1 VTSVS
6 LWRELGSV
14 HDAPIRSQN
23 WPNHEHSKFI
33 LRGNI
38 RWHVQ
43 RMGSGP
49 ALLLL
54 HGTGASSHSF
64 RDLMPLLAK
73 HFTVIAP
80 DLPGH
85 AFTEVPHWFDPTL
98 PTMSAALEELIDALG
113 VAPRIAV
120 GHSAGAAILARM
132 TLDGGLDPDLL
143 VGIGAALVPFNGV
156 ARAVFPRTARLLAV
170 ASKIVD
176 LKVSETESVERLLRK
191 TGSFLD
197 ASGVELYRRL
207 SERPGH
213 VSAVLS
219 MMSRWNVEPLFEE
232 LPQLRA
238 PFLFLAGERDR
249 AVPIAQQRE
258 VASRVPHGKL
268 VVIDDAGHLAHEERP
283 ELVARVILAEIDGVA
298 QARVAR

>member
-1 VTSVS
+1 MSVS

-14 HDAPIRSQN
+14 HDAPIESHN
-23 WPNHEHSKFI
+23 WPNHEHSQFI

-43 RMGSGP
+43 TMGTGP

-54 HGTGASSHSF
+54 HGTGASTHSF

-85 AFTEVPHWFDPTL
+85 AFSEVPRWFDPTL
-98 PTMSAALEELIDALG
+98 PTMSAALEELLEALD
-113 VAPRIAV
+113 VSPRIAV

-132 TLDGGLDPDLL
+132 TLDGGIDPALL
-143 VGIGAALVPFNGV
+143 VGIGAALVPFKGV
-156 ARAVFPRTARLLAV
+156 ERAIFPKTAWLLAA
-170 ASKIVD
+170 ASKVVEI
-176 LKVSETESVERLLRK
+176 KVSQTESVERVLRK

-197 ASGVELYRRL
+197 PSGVELYRRL
-207 SERPGH
+207 SERPAH

-219 MMSRWNVEPLFEE
+219 MMSRWDVEPLYDE
-232 LPQLRA
+232 LPSLKV

-258 VASRVPHGKL
+258 VADRVARGKL
-268 VVIDDAGHLAHEERP
+268 VVVEDAGHLIHEERP
-283 ELVARVILAEIDGVA
+283 ETVARLSLDEVKTIGDLRAV
-298 QARVAR
+298 R